1 MGKLH
6 QIFDTASNRIA
17 LCQRAHGR
25 PLKEDSL
32 KMTQLCGVWMHLFL
46 PLILLGKL
54 RDKIGKEILK
64 HLMTHKI
71 LPFLRAFLERLKPLT
86 PAAYLRRF

>member
-1 MGKLH
+1 MTSAAP
-6 QIFDTASNRIA
+6 FRPS
-17 LCQRAHGR
+17 QRAHGR

-64 HLMTHKI
+64 HLVHTK
-71 LPFLRAFLERLKPLT
+71 
-86 PAAYLRRF
+86 YSRF